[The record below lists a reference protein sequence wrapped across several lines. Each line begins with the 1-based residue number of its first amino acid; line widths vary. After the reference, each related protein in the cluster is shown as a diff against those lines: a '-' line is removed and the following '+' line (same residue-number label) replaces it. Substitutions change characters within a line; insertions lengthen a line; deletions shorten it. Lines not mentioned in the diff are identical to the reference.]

1 MCNAILAVPIDPH
14 NNDSLIWNHH
24 PSGVFTVNS
33 AYHLANSNLSSPGPS
48 NPATHK
54 RWWTTVWSS
63 NIPPKI
69 KHFVWKAFHHILPS
83 NLNLFN
89 RKSTTSPFCSLCF
102 SHHDSNTHSL
112 LECSRAGKIWKHSSF
127 YQFYIKNKHCDIKEF
142 MLRGFESFDKDQLCS
157 FLGLIWAI
165 WNNRNRAIFNPNH
178 VTDFCVENYVSI
190 YLQEYRDAQDR
201 ISTSSHTSH
210 HPSPPVQVPDDTY
223 RLSVDAALSQ
233 STNQHGYGAVVTDSK
248 GTVIA
253 SFTAPSHTALAP
265 IFAEAEA
272 LHRAL
277 LWCQAVRFPIAVI
290 TSDCQTL
297 VHRIQNFSPDRSALS
312 GLLALIVSS
321 LSSFP
326 GAVLH
331 HIPRSTNVAA
341 HDLARSALGTDKEI
355 IRNLF
360 SSPP

>member
-14 NNDSLIWNHH
+14 NNDTLIWNHH
-24 PSGVFTVNS
+24 HSGVFTVNS

-48 NPATHK
+48 NLATYK

-83 NLNLFN
+83 NLNLFH
-89 RKSTTSPFCSLCF
+89 RRSTPSPFCSLCL

-127 YQFYIKNKHCDIKEF
+127 YQFYLKNKKCDIKEF
-142 MLRGFESFDKDQLCS
+142 MLRGFESYDKDQFYS

-178 VTDFCVENYVSI
+178 VTDFCVESSVSY
-190 YLQEYRDAQDR
+190 YLQEYRDAQNR
-201 ISTSSHTSH
+201 ISISCHTSH
-210 HPSPPVQVPDDTY
+210 HPSPNVQVPDDTY

-253 SFTAPSHTALAP
+253 TLMATSHTALPP

-277 LWCQAVRFPIAVI
+277 LWCQAVCFPIAVI

-297 VHRIQNFSPDRSALS
+297 VHR
-312 GLLALIVSS
+312 
-321 LSSFP
+321 
-326 GAVLH
+326 AVLH
-331 HIPRSTNVAA
+331 HIPRSTNTAA

-360 SSPP
+360 SSLP